1 MSLKKIILFLV
12 CFCSIVV
19 AQEKYD
25 DKTLERLSSVT
36 GISKSEILRYK
47 APTLENILL
56 AYVVSN
62 YTGNSI
68 ETILKASDFGKD
80 MKKFYDSYGVIQDI
94 QNSINNK
101 YNELREKVFK
111 EEFKKADYSGMDKEK
126 VAEVIS
132 KKTGVSKGAILDY
145 GFGSGLNVNDILLAC
160 EIASKTGNSLS
171 NIVEVR
177 KQTGSW
183 SGVYNKY
190 NIVSDIQ
197 SEINSRYQADL
208 EEVNLASSGP
218 AKREK
223 KSITEE
229 MKSSAEIISR
239 ITGIYKGKILDYYK
253 EGESEGDI
261 VRACAIS
268 SKTGSDL
275 YNIFKLKNEGG
286 WSKVNN
292 YYNISPII
300 QDEINSKISEIN
312 NALHPQAK

>member
-1 MSLKKIILFLV
+1 MSLKKIVLFLI

-19 AQEKYD
+19 AQEKKYD

-36 GISKSEILRYK
+36 GISKSEILRYQVSK
-47 APTLENILL
+47 LEDILL
-56 AYVVSN
+56 AYVIST

-68 ETILKASDFGKD
+68 ETILQASDFGKD
-80 MKKFYDSYGVIQDI
+80 MKKFYNSYGVIQDI

-101 YNELREKVFK
+101 YNELKGKVFK
-111 EEFKKADYSGMDKEK
+111 EELKKADYSGIDKEK

-132 KKTGVSKGAILDY
+132 KKTGISKGAILDY
-145 GFGSGLNVNDILLAC
+145 GFSSGLSINDILLAC
-160 EIASKTGNSLS
+160 EIASRTGNSLS
-171 NIVEVR
+171 NIIEAR
-177 KQTGSW
+177 KQSAGF
-183 SGVYNKY
+183 GEVYNKY

-197 SEINSRYQADL
+197 SEINAKYQADM
-208 EEVNLASSGP
+208 EEVNLVSSS
-218 AKREK
+218 AKKEK
-223 KSITEE
+223 KGITKE
-229 MKSSAEIISR
+229 MEYSADVISK
-239 ITGIYKGKILDYYK
+239 ITGIYKEKIMDYYK

-275 YNIFKLKNEGG
+275 YNIFKLKREGG